1 MQKKRNPFGYK
12 VQDGKE
18 TLFRAYTYRQAIE
31 AKRYLCKYKKRAS
44 VIIPIQR
51 SEVKD
56 GIWRQDPFPKR
67 ERLFYFI
74 G

>member
-1 MQKKRNPFGYK
+1 MQKKRYPFGYK

-31 AKRYLCKYKKRAS
+31 AKRYLYKYKNRATI
-44 VIIPIQR
+44 IIPIQK

-56 GIWRQDPFPKR
+56 GIWRQVPF
-67 ERLFYFI
+67 E
-74 G
+74 